1 MIKVTAVAFEDSNR
15 IYYFNRNDISL
26 EEKNVVVVE
35 TERGLQ
41 LGVVKKVDIEIEK
54 NNVVLPLKNVIRIAK
69 KEDIEQKEK
78 CKLTEKE
85 ALEKATKFASELK
98 LEMRFVSANYT
109 LDKKQLTFNFLADQR
124 VDFRELV
131 KEIAA
136 KYKTRI
142 ELHQIG
148 VRDKAKNVGG
158 LGPCGRP
165 LCCASFLNNMEA
177 ISINMAKNQNL
188 VLNPT
193 KINGSCGRL
202 LCCLAYEDNVY
213 TDHRCKLPKQGT
225 IVKTKDGK
233 GKVVSLDV
241 LNKKYT
247 VEIDDKQFTY
257 DSTEYKNEK

>member
-1 MIKVTAVAFEDSNR
+1 MKIVGIKFKGNNK
-15 IYYFNRNDISL
+15 IYCFKNNDL
-26 EEKNVVVVE
+26 ELKSDDLVVVD
-35 TERGLQ
+35 TEKGNQ
-41 LGVVKKVDIEIEK
+41 LGKVVNVDMK
-54 NNVVLPLKNVIRIAK
+54 TNNLDINTMKEVISIATKADVKQYENNLKEA
-69 KEDIEQKEK
+69 
-78 CKLTEKE
+78 KE
-85 ALEKATKFASELK
+85 ALKFVKDKVEKEK
-98 LEMRFVSANYT
+98 LDMTFYDAAYT

-148 VRDKAKNVGG
+148 VRDKAKNIGG

-165 LCCASFLNNMEA
+165 LCCNTFLSNMEA

-213 TDHRCKLPKQGT
+213 TDHRYCLPKQGT

-233 GKVVSLDV
+233 GKVVSLDI
-241 LNKKYT
+241 LNKKFT

-257 DSTEYKNEK
+257 DFTEYKNGK

>member
-1 MIKVTAVAFEDSNR
+1 MNIVGIKFKGNSKIYCFKNNDLEIKSDDLVVVDTEKGEQLGKVINVNMKANNLDINTMKEVLR
-15 IYYFNRNDISL
+15 IALDKDVKQY
-26 EEKNVVVVE
+26 EKN
-35 TERGLQ
+35 
-41 LGVVKKVDIEIEK
+41 
-54 NNVVLPLKNVIRIAK
+54 LKDA
-69 KEDIEQKEK
+69 
-78 CKLTEKE
+78 KE
-85 ALEKATKFASELK
+85 ALKFVKDKVEKEK
-98 LEMRFVSANYT
+98 LDMTFYDAAYT

-148 VRDKAKNVGG
+148 VRDKAKNIGG

-165 LCCASFLNNMEA
+165 LCCTSFLNNMEA

-247 VEIDDKQFTY
+247 VEIDDKQITY